1 MLKSIFLSG
10 LLAMAIAVPAQSQT
24 RRMVWEK
31 LADGVA
37 IGLDLNSVEARQNN
51 SVKYEVWTILDE
63 TVTQFYQLGTCDG
76 TNLIAGYGIRQW
88 DNNTLVLNQTNNAP
102 IRTAKSYDASFLVS
116 ACGEAF

>member
-1 MLKSIFLSG
+1 MLKSILLSG
-10 LLAMAIAVPAQSQT
+10 LLAMAITAPAQSQA
-24 RRMVWEK
+24 RRMMWEE

-37 IGLDLNSVEARQNN
+37 IGLDLNSVESRQNN
-51 SVKYEVWTILDE
+51 IVRYEVWTVLDG

-88 DNNTLVLNQTNNAP
+88 ENNVLVLNQTKNAP
-102 IRTAKSYDASFLVS
+102 IRTAKSYDALFLES